1 MIKRI
6 LKHKQLY
13 VFTLL
18 LIYCVSLSPLFLFHT
33 HDHIEHHNHSS
44 HCDSTHEKLD
54 IHKDCSHD
62 KHFADLKERCSV
74 CDYFA
79 APKYEFLFN
88 FTESISKLN
97 LSKYSQFCES
107 VYLQEHTTYPNKSPP
122 ALT

>member
-13 VFTLL
+13 VFTVL
-18 LIYCVSLSPLFLFHT
+18 LIYCVSLSPLFLTHT
-33 HDHIEHHNHSS
+33 HDHIEHQNHSS

-54 IHKDCSHD
+54 LHKNCSHD
-62 KHFADLKERCSV
+62 KHFADLQERCSV

-79 APKYEFLFN
+79 VPKYEILFN
-88 FTESISKLN
+88 FTQSTSKLN
-97 LSKYSQFCES
+97 LLKYSQFFES
-107 VYLQEHTTYPNKSPP
+107 VCLQGHTTYPNKSPP

>member
-1 MIKRI
+1 MLKRI

-33 HDHIEHHNHSS
+33 HDHVEHHNHSS
-44 HCDSTHEKLD
+44 NCDSTHENLD

-62 KHFADLKERCSV
+62 KHFADLKERCAV

-79 APKYEFLFN
+79 APKYEVVFN
-88 FTESISKLN
+88 FTKSISKLN
-97 LSKYSQFCES
+97 LAKYSQFCES
-107 VYLQEHTTYPNKSPP
+107 VYLQEHTTYLNKSPP
-122 ALT
+122 VLT

>member
-6 LKHKQLY
+6 LKHNQLY

-33 HDHIEHHNHSS
+33 HDNIEYHNQSS

-62 KHFADLKERCSV
+62 KHFADLKERCAV